1 MKMKR
6 LLPLLLV
13 LVPLLSCNKESAA
26 PSPEKDIAFVSIR
39 PFETRSQIGTNT
51 LTAWSKGDAI
61 AIVSDIEDTP
71 SVFTLRSG
79 AGYSSASFE
88 GVKPEGNL
96 YVACYPSTAR
106 CNGITYR
113 GLLDTKVTHTMPS
126 QTLGALPMWGRGS
139 DLSSMTLSPICG
151 IFQLNL
157 TGTGKLSSI
166 LLDAGRPVSGEY
178 LCSLS
183 DGLFAMINGSD
194 IVLMDVKGTELS
206 TFRETPFYFI
216 LPPGEYEGLR
226 LTITAEDGTVKE
238 QVLDETLVIE
248 AGLFSLVYYDFDE
261 IETLTDDN
269 D

>member
-6 LLPLLLV
+6 FLPLLLV

-61 AIVSDIEDTP
+61 AIVSDLEDTP

-126 QTLGALPMWGRGS
+126 QTLGALPMWGRGG

-226 LTITAEDGTVKE
+226 LTFTAEDGTVKE
-238 QVLDETLVIE
+238 QVLEEMLVIE
-248 AGLFSLVYYDFDE
+248 AGLFTPVGFDYDE
-261 IETLTDDN
+261 IELTDDN

>member
-6 LLPLLLV
+6 FLPLLLV

-61 AIVSDIEDTP
+61 AITSDLEDTP

-106 CNGITYR
+106 CDGITYR
-113 GLLDTKVTHTMPS
+113 GLLDTKVSHSMPS

-139 DLSSMTLSPICG
+139 DLSSLTLSPICG

-157 TGTGKLSSI
+157 MGDGKLSSI
-166 LLDAGRPVSGEY
+166 LLDAGRPISGEY
-178 LCSLS
+178 LCSIS

-194 IVLMDVKGTELS
+194 IVLMDVQGTELS
-206 TFRETPFYFI
+206 TLRETPFYFI
-216 LPPGEYEGLR
+216 LPPGEYVNLQ
-226 LTITAEDGTVKE
+226 LTFTAADGSVKE
-238 QVLDETLVIE
+238 LTLPEAVFVE
-248 AGLFSLVYYDFDE
+248 AGIFTPLGIDLNE
-261 IETLTDDN
+261 ITDDN